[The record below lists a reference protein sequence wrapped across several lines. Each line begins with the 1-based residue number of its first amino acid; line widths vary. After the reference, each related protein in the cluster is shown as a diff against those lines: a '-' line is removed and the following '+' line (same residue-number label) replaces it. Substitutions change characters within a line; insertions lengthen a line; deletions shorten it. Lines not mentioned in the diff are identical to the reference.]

1 MVADII
7 NTDNLLKLFYKEKEE
22 SKKYKLLYNRYY
34 ALYNGSLK
42 SLENKEKNT
51 ENRIKEAVDKAT
63 EDLQKQLKEK
73 DAEIA
78 LLRAQLNNNSSN
90 SGIPTSRTPIG
101 EKKKIPNTRK
111 KSGGARKAVKK
122 VTLRT
127 SWTSLQTK
135 R

>member
-51 ENRIKEAVDKAT
+51 ENRI
-63 EDLQKQLKEK
+63 
-73 DAEIA
+73 
-78 LLRAQLNNNSSN
+78 
-90 SGIPTSRTPIG
+90 
-101 EKKKIPNTRK
+101 
-111 KSGGARKAVKK
+111 
-122 VTLRT
+122 
-127 SWTSLQTK
+127 
-135 R
+135 